1 MLDEGL
7 QKHIKGFVMHSAQ
20 SSQWLEYEEY
30 ESTKKETPETRM
42 D

>member
-20 SSQWLEYEEY
+20 SSQLEYEEY
-30 ESTKKETPETRM
+30 ESRKETPETRM